1 MRNLN
6 AYLNMPEYSSQKDF
20 GLAVVTVLPLSLIYA
35 SGAITGRIL
44 PHHAPPTDPQSRTHK
59 KG

>member
-35 SGAITGRIL
+35 LGAITGRIL
-44 PHHAPPTDPQSRTHK
+44 PRPRIRNPERTRK
-59 KG
+59 AD